1 MLLDEPENVF
11 AKGGDRLSAS
21 MLNMEDGMDNTEL
34 GSYGGKYAKN
44 APNQNKEP
52 VPEDEAKAIAADF
65 FGLDADELE
74 AEYTAENGT
83 ACFSFNGGSVCLDA
97 DGNVLSL
104 SSERSVYGDMESAEL
119 EKIACDFLAAHGF
132 GDMYL
137 ASSERVGSVQTMK
150 FECVENGVR
159 CIDDSVRI
167 SVAGD
172 YGGIYAYDATEHVRA
187 HGTYPSASAA
197 VSEGAA
203 RAALPST
210 LNVLSSQ
217 LCYAPADDDSA
228 VLCYG
233 FECSGSDGEG
243 LFVLVDARTGCQF
256 NILLEAHYVCTF
268 THIAGARCRRY

>member
-119 EKIACDFLAAHGF
+119 EKIARDFLAAHGF

-256 NILLEAHYVCTF
+256 NILL
-268 THIAGARCRRY
+268 

>member
-1 MLLDEPENVF
+1 M
-11 AKGGDRLSAS
+11 
-21 MLNMEDGMDNTEL
+21 
-34 GSYGGKYAKN
+34 
-44 APNQNKEP
+44 
-52 VPEDEAKAIAADF
+52 
-65 FGLDADELE
+65 
-74 AEYTAENGT
+74 
-83 ACFSFNGGSVCLDA
+83 
-97 DGNVLSL
+97 
-104 SSERSVYGDMESAEL
+104 
-119 EKIACDFLAAHGF
+119 
-132 GDMYL
+132 
-137 ASSERVGSVQTMK
+137 
-150 FECVENGVR
+150 
-159 CIDDSVRI
+159 RI

-243 LFVLVDARTGCQF
+243 LFVLVNARTGRQF
-256 NILLEAHYVCTF
+256 NILLEAH
-268 THIAGARCRRY
+268 